1 PAGWRDPGEPDERVA
16 AGVGRH
22 WRWNAERR
30 QLPAARQSDRGCR
43 TERAD
48 ERHRDGHR
56 QLLRVG
62 LRPGQSRRVGQL
74 HRRRSAFLMARGLS
88 FAVACALL
96 LVGCNGN
103 STQRTVTTASQ
114 TRTTD
119 TFSGTVQV
127 GGSNFHS
134 FPVAQTGTTDVTLT
148 AASPPANVA
157 MGLAV
162 GTPGDGNCAPLAGAA
177 QNVVAGP
184 TPQI

>member
-1 PAGWRDPGEPDERVA
+1 
-16 AGVGRH
+16 
-22 WRWNAERR
+22 
-30 QLPAARQSDRGCR
+30 
-43 TERAD
+43 
-48 ERHRDGHR
+48 
-56 QLLRVG
+56 
-62 LRPGQSRRVGQL
+62 
-74 HRRRSAFLMARGLS
+74 MARELS

-96 LVGCNGN
+96 LAGCNGN
-103 STQRTVTTASQ
+103 STQGTVSSATQ

-184 TPQI
+184 TPQITGLTTAGTFCVLVRDIGQATAPVSYTITVTHP